1 MYFYH
6 NYEFKRTRCSF
17 IWTLVLVSVVVGE
30 TIYFVSYLISFHE
43 SGQDAMAV
51 YLTIE
56 YGCTYPTYGALL
68 LRLYYM
74 VYFIFCQPTLLLVFL
89 TIKVKKT
96 SDILQ
101 GLSKLDYLLK
111 VSRFQ
116 KYKDKQLEANKFSMY
131 SGNDSP

>member
-43 SGQDAMAV
+43 SGQDAMTV

-131 SGNDSP
+131 SGNDSL